1 MWDIT
6 LLLAESW
13 DNHTMV
19 FDSFLCYF
27 RLFDNL
33 LKSSLNCKYIQ
44 HDASLFFRS
53 KWYAIVWPESG
64 IIKGTVRH
72 QVKNIYFPLSCSAGY
87 LSRLLW
93 CDLQSFRDIVCR
105 DVCLLWNVMELDG
118 TRPAVHRAAKK
129 AKKSKSS
136 TAKLLSRNRDSITQ
150 DNPIYFLLCGVMSKM
165 TRRKVLLPQLC
176 ALIFLRN
183 QRNHLYSIV

>member
-6 LLLAESW
+6 MLLAESW

-105 DVCLLWNVMELDG
+105 DVCLLWNVMELDRLVVLKVPKN
-118 TRPAVHRAAKK
+118 TVKKNLKQQCLFPEFSTCLPKIIHR
-129 AKKSKSS
+129 
-136 TAKLLSRNRDSITQ
+136 
-150 DNPIYFLLCGVMSKM
+150 LCNE
-165 TRRKVLLPQLC
+165 Q
-176 ALIFLRN
+176 F
-183 QRNHLYSIV
+183 LYSYSKTSG